1 MTRLKMILI
10 MIVLFAA
17 GSASAATWYV
27 APLGG
32 DATTIQGGIDLASN
46 GDEVVVAAGTYTGPG
61 NVNVSFNG
69 KAILVRSENG
79 PYITIIDCQGSARGF
94 LFITAEGPGSIL
106 EGFTIRNGME
116 AKGGAIL
123 CDDTSPVIRYN
134 ILSGNNA
141 TTSGGAI
148 HLKKGAAAVH
158 HNTMDGNGAP
168 AGGGIALQG
177 PGTPQIYQNIVCNST
192 AGGAMSCA
200 GNFTGSLV
208 GCNDF
213 FANTGG
219 DAVCAGD
226 NGSNFSLDPLFCG
239 IPGSGNYYLQQTSPC
254 VAAYSPCFQDLG
266 ALGIACQVT
275 ATEKITWGRVKSL
288 YR

>member
-1 MTRLKMILI
+1 MMRLKMILV
-10 MIVLFAA
+10 MIVLLTA
-17 GSASAATWYV
+17 GSASASTWYV
-27 APLGG
+27 AAVGG
-32 DATTIQGGIDLASN
+32 DATTIQGGINLASN
-46 GDEVVVAAGTYTGPG
+46 GDEVVVAMGTYTGPG

-69 KAILVRSENG
+69 KAILVRSESG
-79 PYITIIDCQGSARGF
+79 PYQTVIDCQGAARGF
-94 LFITAEGPGSIL
+94 TFINAEGPGSIL

-116 AKGGAIL
+116 TKGGAIL
-123 CDDTSPVIRYN
+123 CDGASPVIRYN

-148 HLKKGAAAVH
+148 HIKQSSAAVYR
-158 HNTMDGNGAP
+158 NTMDGNGAP
-168 AGGGIALQG
+168 AGGAIALQG
-177 PGTPQIYQNIVCNST
+177 PATPQIYQNIVCNST
-192 AGGAMSCA
+192 AGGALSCA

-213 FANTGG
+213 FMNTGG
-219 DAVCAGD
+219 DTVCAGD
-226 NGSNFSLDPLFCG
+226 TGSNFSLDPLFCG

-266 ALGIACQVT
+266 ALGIQCQVT
-275 ATEKITWGRVKSL
+275 ATEQATWGKVKAL

>member
-1 MTRLKMILI
+1 MTRLKMLLI
-10 MIVLFAA
+10 IIVLFTAA
-17 GSASAATWYV
+17 SASATTWNV
-27 APLGG
+27 AAVGG

-46 GDEVVVAAGTYTGPG
+46 GDEVVVAAGTYTGAG

-69 KAILVRSENG
+69 KSILVRSDVG
-79 PYITIIDCQGSARGF
+79 AYLTTIDCQGAARGF
-94 LFITAEGPGSIL
+94 EFINGEGPGSIL
-106 EGFTIRNGME
+106 EGFTIRNGLE
-116 AKGGAIL
+116 VKGGAIY
-123 CDDTSPVIRYN
+123 CDNTSPVIRYN
-134 ILSGNNA
+134 ILTGNNA

-148 HLKKGAAAVH
+148 HLKKGNATVYN
-158 HNTMDGNGAP
+158 NTMDGNGAP
-168 AGGGIALQG
+168 AGGALAFQG
-177 PGTPQIYQNIVCNST
+177 PGSAQVYQNIVCNST

-200 GNFTGSLV
+200 GSFTGSLV

-213 FANTGG
+213 FMNTGG

-254 VAAYSPCFQDLG
+254 VALYSPCFQDLG
-266 ALGIACQVT
+266 ALGIQCQVT
-275 ATEKITWGRVKSL
+275 TTQSATWGKVKSL